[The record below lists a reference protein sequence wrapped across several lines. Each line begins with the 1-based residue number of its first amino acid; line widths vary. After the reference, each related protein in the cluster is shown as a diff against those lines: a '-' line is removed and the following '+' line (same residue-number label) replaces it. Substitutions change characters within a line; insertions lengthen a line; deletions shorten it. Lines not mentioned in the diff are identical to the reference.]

1 MRNKLLGI
9 VFLCVIMLVPLI
21 TIADRSFF
29 NKDAETGNTAE
40 ISPIAAVGEFLDDIP
55 FRKSLAKFN
64 TKLTRKITNSMYINS
79 TQVILGKNNW
89 LFLRETQQD
98 YERVNCFSE
107 KQKEQIT
114 EQLLKLKGLLEE
126 SGIEFVIYIAP
137 NKATIY
143 PEYMPETIFQRN
155 SVSRA
160 DDLIE
165 YIRANSD
172 IKVVDPKKELLEAK
186 ELDTIY
192 YTSDTHWNELG
203 GYVGVQVLLRELF
216 GFEDKLTADKIVSYE
231 GSRDGDLA
239 KIGNITDIYKDTLL
253 YEVPFVKLDSS
264 FYSDKKI
271 YCIGDSFWEA
281 IEKYLPFY
289 IKESKYVHFSEL
301 DCMNLFE
308 YEPDIVVWE
317 LVERSLDMYLDYDY
331 VDNELYDSV
340 ISRLYK
346 ASDNQIY
353 FMPSASFVVEE
364 SGVRYYKNEEY
375 ATDTLITEG
384 GTTYYFD
391 KSGYMLTGS
400 YKDIGAYTYYF
411 SASGRAHQSWLES
424 GDDWYYFDNE
434 FHMVKDNWIQSES
447 GLWYYMSKDGTMLTD
462 AYTPDGYYV
471 DESGVWVK

>member
-64 TKLTRKITNSMYINS
+64 TKLTRNITNNMYINS
-79 TQVILGKNNW
+79 TQVMLGKNDW
-89 LFLRETQQD
+89 LFLRETKQD
-98 YERVNCFSE
+98 FEHVNCFTESE
-107 KQKEQIT
+107 KEQIT
-114 EQLLKLKGLLEE
+114 KQLLKLKGLLAE

-143 PEYMPETIFQRN
+143 PEYMPETIFQRD

-160 DDLIE
+160 EDLIE

-172 IKVVDPKKELLEAK
+172 IKVIDPKKELLEAK
-186 ELDTIY
+186 ELATIY

-203 GYVGVQVLLRELF
+203 GYVGAQVLLRELF

-253 YEVPFVKLDSS
+253 YEVPFEKLDSS

-281 IEKYLPFY
+281 MEKYMPLY

-346 ASDNQIY
+346 ASDGKTY
-353 FMPSASFVVEE
+353 FMPPTFVIDED
-364 SGVRYYKNEEY
+364 GVRCYKNEEY
-375 ATDTLITEG
+375 ATDKLIIEG
-384 GTTYYFD
+384 GTVYYFD
-391 KSGYMLTGS
+391 KSGHMLMDS
-400 YKDIGAYTYYF
+400 YKDIGEYTYYF
-411 SASGRAHQSWLES
+411 SASGRACQGWLES

-434 FHMVKDNWIQSES
+434 FHMVKNNWIQSES
-447 GLWYYMSKDGTMLTD
+447 GLWYYMTEDGTMLTD

-471 DESGVWVK
+471 DKSGVWVK